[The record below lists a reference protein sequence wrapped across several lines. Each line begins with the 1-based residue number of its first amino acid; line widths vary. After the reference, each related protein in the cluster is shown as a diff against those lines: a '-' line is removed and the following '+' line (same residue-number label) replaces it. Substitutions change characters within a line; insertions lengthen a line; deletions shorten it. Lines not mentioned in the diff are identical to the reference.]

1 MELVDCHTHS
11 RHSDGSSTVEENV
24 ARAEGLGLATICCT
38 DHLTLPA
45 DIDPDCECSVP
56 EGDLPALASDVRT
69 AREAHPGVEVV
80 FGFECDYY
88 PGCEPNVA
96 RWSRGATFLLG
107 SVHRLDG
114 SWIDDLSDL
123 SYWDAHGTDEVW
135 ARYFEVWA
143 EACGSAC
150 GFDSMAHPDLVS
162 LLGRFPDEA
171 LALRL
176 YRQAADA
183 ASAAGVRVEVNTAG
197 RIKPVGRIY
206 PDDRLLGMFRRAGV
220 PLTVG
225 SDAHASSR
233 VGEGIADAY
242 AKALRAGY
250 RTVDV
255 PTADGGWRA
264 LAIDGE

>member
-11 RHSDGSSTVEENV
+11 THSDGASTVEENV
-24 ARAEGLGLATICCT
+24 ARAEALGIAAICCT

-45 DIDPDCECSVP
+45 SIDPACEVSVP
-56 EGDLPALASDVRT
+56 EADLPRLAADVRR
-69 AREAHPGVEVV
+69 AAEAHPKVEVV

-96 RWSRGATFLLG
+96 RWSRGASFLLG
-107 SVHRLDG
+107 SVHMLDG

-123 SYWDAHGTDEVW
+123 AYWDAHDTADVW
-135 ARYFEVWA
+135 KRYFEVWA
-143 EACGSAC
+143 EACASPC

-171 LALRL
+171 LMLRL
-176 YRQAADA
+176 YSQAAEA
-183 ASAAGVRVEVNTAG
+183 AGAAGVHVEVNTAG
-197 RIKPVGRIY
+197 RLKPVGRIY
-206 PDDRLLGMFRRAGV
+206 PDDRLLELFCRAGV

-225 SDAHASSR
+225 SDAHVASR

-242 AKALRAGY
+242 AKAFRAGY
-250 RTVDV
+250 RSVDAPV
-255 PTADGGWRA
+255 PGGGWRRVPIEA
-264 LAIDGE
+264 S